1 MTKKNDVNDINSQNI
16 RKKNPLFDPTT
27 RIMDKIKTLKR
38 KPKRDIL
45 FLISYSFEYPIEYRE
60 TANETIP
67 INNIKNAEIP
77 STKIS
82 RLKNGITCG
91 TSHDSDLVVIT
102 VTENKIV
109 KIEPIMEGMKIRGRE
124 NLPFLDIKPSMAP
137 PRNNDTIIWNKIRFS
152 VIFVSLC
159 SLEYY

>member
-1 MTKKNDVNDINSQNI
+1 M
-16 RKKNPLFDPTT
+16 
-27 RIMDKIKTLKR
+27 
-38 KPKRDIL
+38 
-45 FLISYSFEYPIEYRE
+45 
-60 TANETIP
+60 
-67 INNIKNAEIP
+67 P

-109 KIEPIMEGMKIRGRE
+109 RIEPTIEGTKIRGRE
-124 NLPFLDIKPSMAP
+124 NLPFPDTKPSMAP

-152 VIFVSLC
+152 VIFVSLYG
-159 SLEYY
+159 LGYY